1 VIQKQLY
8 KIGYVAKTLK
18 TSLRT
23 IRYYEELGLIAPFR
37 TEKGTRLYSDEDISR
52 LTTAL
57 TLRDYGLSLEQVTEL
72 ATSREQFSS
81 GKESSRKILP
91 ILKDL
96 QEEIAEKIKSYQIL
110 AQDIERAELLIQQCK
125 QCNRPP
131 TNKGCPNCPVALN
144 KNESGIAALIWDS
157 HNE

>member
-1 VIQKQLY
+1 MVQKQLY

-23 IRYYEELGLIAPFR
+23 IRYYEELGLIDPFR
-37 TEKGTRLYSDEDISR
+37 TEKGTRLYSDKDISR

-57 TLRDYGLSLEQVTEL
+57 TLREYGLSLEQVTEL

-81 GKESSRKILP
+81 GKESSKKILP

-96 QEEIAEKIKSYQIL
+96 QMEIAEKIKSYQTL

-144 KNESGIAALIWDS
+144 KNESGIAALIWDA